1 MSEVAAPRKRGRPPK
16 VRQAVEES
24 IKASPEHVNQHVLEE
39 AFEPSIKVATAI
51 MAEPAP
57 SRPEMRPAMREE
69 DPRTRAARRAAE
81 LRDHR
86 GEVQEGVDEFFVD
99 PNDIPPGWSYEWKRK
114 YVLGAEDP
122 AYQVSLARAGWEPV
136 PTSRH
141 PSYMPDTGNYPTI
154 ERKGMILM
162 ERPAEITDEARNM
175 ELRRARQQVRQ
186 KEAQL
191 NSAEGGQF
199 ERSNKDQ
206 SLVKINR
213 SYESIPIPK
222 E

>member
-1 MSEVAAPRKRGRPPK
+1 MTTVNTPMPKKRGRPPK
-16 VRQAVEES
+16 VLKIVEES
-24 IKASPEHVNQHVLEE
+24 IQASSEYANQHALEE
-39 AFEPSIKVATAI
+39 AFEPVVK
-51 MAEPAP
+51 AEPIVVA
-57 SRPEMRPAMREE
+57 SRPEMRSTMREE

-86 GEVQEGVDEFFVD
+86 GEFDDGLDEFYID
-99 PNDIPPGWSYEWKRK
+99 LTDIPSGWTYEWKRK
-114 YVLGAEDP
+114 LVLGAEDP
-122 AYQVSLARAGWEPV
+122 AYQVALARSGWEAV

-141 PSYMPDTGNYPTI
+141 PSYMPDTGNYPII
-154 ERKGMILM
+154 ERKGMVLM
-162 ERPAEITDEARNM
+162 ERPTEISDDARAS
-175 ELRRARQQVRQ
+175 ELRKARLQVRQ
-186 KEAQL
+186 KESQL

-222 E
+222 D

>member
-1 MSEVAAPRKRGRPPK
+1 MDVITPKKRGRPPK
-16 VRQAVEES
+16 VREAVEES
-24 IKASPEHVNQHVLEE
+24 IRFSAMQAAEASVQEEFQPVEKVVEE
-39 AFEPSIKVATAI
+39 API
-51 MAEPAP
+51 AP
-57 SRPEMRPAMREE
+57 SRPEMRPTMREE

-86 GEVQEGVDEFFVD
+86 SGDMDDGIDEFYID
-99 PNDIPPGWSYEWKRK
+99 PSDIPEGWAYEWKRK
-114 YVLGAEDP
+114 TVLGAEDP
-122 AYQVSLARAGWEPV
+122 AYQVALARAGWEPV

-141 PSYMPDTGNYPTI
+141 PSYMPISGDYPYI

-162 ERPAEITDEARNM
+162 ERPLEITEEARNA
-175 ELRRARQQVRQ
+175 ELRKARQQVRQ

-206 SLVKINR
+206 SLVKVR
-213 SYESIPIPK
+213 KSYESIPIPGD
-222 E
+222 

>member
-1 MSEVAAPRKRGRPPK
+1 MDTVVAPKKRGRPPK
-16 VRQAVEES
+16 VRQVVEES
-24 IKASPEHVNQHVLEE
+24 IQASAEYVNQHVLEDV
-39 AFEPSIKVATAI
+39 FEPDPPVL
-51 MAEPAP
+51 AP

-69 DPRTRAARRAAE
+69 DPRTRAARRSAE

-86 GEVQEGVDEFFVD
+86 GGDMEEGSDDFYID
-99 PNDIPPGWSYEWKRK
+99 LSDIPAGWTYEWKRK
-114 YVLGAEDP
+114 LVLGAEDP
-122 AYQVSLARAGWEPV
+122 AYMVALARSGWEAV

-141 PSYMPDTGNYPTI
+141 PSYMPASGDYPTI
-154 ERKGMILM
+154 ERKGMLLM
-162 ERPAEITDEARNM
+162 ERPTEITDDARDHEQRKARN
-175 ELRRARQQVRQ
+175 QVRQ

-191 NSAEGGQF
+191 NSSEGGQF

>member
-1 MSEVAAPRKRGRPPK
+1 MPITNENRKRGRPRK
-16 VRQAVEES
+16 VEQAVEES
-24 IKASPEHVNQHVLEE
+24 IQISAEYANQHVLEDV
-39 AFEPSIKVATAI
+39 FEPEIEVA
-51 MAEPAP
+51 PAA
-57 SRPEMRPAMREE
+57 SNRQEMRPAMREE

-86 GEVQEGVDEFFVD
+86 GGDMAEGTDEFYIDLADV
-99 PNDIPPGWSYEWKRK
+99 PPGWTYEWKRK
-114 YVLGAEDP
+114 LVLGAEDP
-122 AYQVSLARAGWEPV
+122 AYQVALARAGWEPV

-141 PSYMPDTGNYPTI
+141 PSYMPDSGNYPTI

-162 ERPAEITDEARNM
+162 ERPSEITDDARAHELRKARN
-175 ELRRARQQVRQ
+175 QVRQ

>member
-1 MSEVAAPRKRGRPPK
+1 MDTVVTPKKRGRPFK
-16 VRQAVEES
+16 VKQAVEES
-24 IKASPEHVNQHVLEE
+24 IQVSAEYANQHVLEE
-39 AFEPSIKVATAI
+39 AFEP
-51 MAEPAP
+51 EPPVRAP
-57 SRPEMRPAMREE
+57 SRPEMRPTMREE
-69 DPRTRAARRAAE
+69 DPRTRAARRSAE

-86 GEVQEGVDEFFVD
+86 GGDMSEGSDDFYID
-99 PNDIPPGWSYEWKRK
+99 LGDIPAGWTYEWKRK
-114 YVLGAEDP
+114 LVLGAEDP
-122 AYQVSLARAGWEPV
+122 AYMVALARAGWEAV

-141 PSYMPDTGNYPTI
+141 PSYMPNSGNYPTI
-154 ERKGMILM
+154 ERKGMLLM
-162 ERPAEITDEARNM
+162 ERPTEITDDARDHERFKARN
-175 ELRRARQQVRQ
+175 QVRQ

>member
-1 MSEVAAPRKRGRPPK
+1 MDVITPKKRGRPPK
-16 VRQAVEES
+16 VREAVEES
-24 IKASPEHVNQHVLEE
+24 IRFSAMQAAEASVEEEFQPVAKVIEE
-39 AFEPSIKVATAI
+39 API
-51 MAEPAP
+51 AP
-57 SRPEMRPAMREE
+57 SRPEMRPTMREE

-86 GEVQEGVDEFFVD
+86 SGDMDDGIDEFYID
-99 PNDIPPGWSYEWKRK
+99 PSDIPEGWAYEWKRK
-114 YVLGAEDP
+114 TVLGAEDP
-122 AYQVSLARAGWEPV
+122 AYQVALARAGWEPV

-141 PSYMPDTGNYPTI
+141 PSYMPISGDYPYI

-162 ERPAEITDEARNM
+162 ERPLEITEEARNA
-175 ELRRARQQVRQ
+175 ELRKARQQVRQ

-206 SLVKINR
+206 SLVKVR
-213 SYESIPIPK
+213 KSYESIPIPGD
-222 E
+222 

>member
-1 MSEVAAPRKRGRPPK
+1 MSDIVVENGVEAPKRGRNSRVAK
-16 VRQAVEES
+16 VVEES
-24 IKASPEHVNQHVLEE
+24 IQKTAELNEQNAAGAEE
-39 AFEPSIKVATAI
+39 FVPFV
-51 MAEPAP
+51 PP
-57 SRPEMRPAMREE
+57 RPEMRPAMREE

-86 GEVQEGVDEFFVD
+86 NGDMDDGVDEFAID
-99 PNDIPPGWSYEWKRK
+99 PSDIPEGWSYEWKRRT
-114 YVLGAEDP
+114 VLGAEDP
-122 AYQVSLARAGWEPV
+122 AYQVALARAGWEPV

-141 PSYMPDTGNYPTI
+141 PSYMPMGGDYPFI

-162 ERPAEITDEARNM
+162 ERPLEITDDARAA
-175 ELRRARQQVRQ
+175 ELLKARRQVRQ

-191 NSAEGGQF
+191 NSAESGQF

-206 SLVKINR
+206 SLVKVR
-213 SYESIPIPK
+213 KSYESIPIP

>member
-1 MSEVAAPRKRGRPPK
+1 MDTVVAPKKRGRPPK
-16 VRQAVEES
+16 VRQVVEES
-24 IKASPEHVNQHVLEE
+24 IQASAEYVNQHVLEDV
-39 AFEPSIKVATAI
+39 FESDPPVL
-51 MAEPAP
+51 AP

-69 DPRTRAARRAAE
+69 DPRTRAARRSAE

-86 GEVQEGVDEFFVD
+86 GGDMEEGSDDFYID
-99 PNDIPPGWSYEWKRK
+99 LSDIPAGWTYEWKRK
-114 YVLGAEDP
+114 LVLGAEDP
-122 AYQVSLARAGWEPV
+122 AYMVALARSGWEAV

-141 PSYMPDTGNYPTI
+141 PSYMPASGDYPTI
-154 ERKGMILM
+154 ERKGMLLM
-162 ERPAEITDEARNM
+162 ERPTEITDDARDHEQRKARN
-175 ELRRARQQVRQ
+175 QVRQ

-191 NSAEGGQF
+191 NSSEGGQF